1 MFFMPKINSPS
12 SIRTTLLGLLI
23 PLMVVFMA
31 IAWLIHGVLLERMA
45 RNVINARLDQEVSF
59 LEQQIRQT
67 YPDVGS
73 SLTAGNYFENVFHH
87 AFAIKTAQKTVVSP
101 LQWQD
106 ALTPLLAQ
114 KGDAFLQVD
123 SNPKAS
129 FLAYRKSFQI
139 NEQWITLI
147 VAEDLSSL
155 KNHQSELHT
164 WTAAVSLGL
173 LAILLALIFLALIF
187 LAINLSLKP
196 VHLLQNALYELQ
208 NGQRNRLD
216 IQAPAEFSPLISQL
230 NQLLDSLEQRL
241 ERSRQSIANL
251 SHSVKTPISAVRQ
264 ILTDSKQTMTL
275 ELRKSLSDKL
285 TDIDKQLEAEMRR
298 ARFAGPTAGKN
309 AAPQTQSRELIWMMS
324 RLYPD
329 QNFELEDKLRDEQ
342 LWPIEEHD
350 FNEIIG
356 NLIDN
361 AGKWAN
367 SQIVLTLA
375 EHNHHCVI
383 TVTDNGPGVQESE
396 LNNLGTRGMRLD
408 QQTHGHGLGLSIVRD
423 VVKRYQG
430 QIQFQNAA
438 SGGLTVVVSI
448 PQL

>member
-1 MFFMPKINSPS
+1 MYSMPKLNPS
-12 SIRTTLLGLLI
+12 RSLRTTLLGLLI
-23 PLMVVFMA
+23 PLMVIFMA

-67 YPDVGS
+67 YPDVDS
-73 SLTAGNYFENVFHH
+73 SLAAGSYFENVFHH
-87 AFAIKTAQKTVVSP
+87 AFAIQTAQKTVVSP

-106 ALTPLLAQ
+106 ALMPLLAQ

-123 SNPKAS
+123 SNPEAS

-164 WTAAVSLGL
+164 WTAIVSLGL
-173 LAILLALIFLALIF
+173 LAILLALIFLA
-187 LAINLSLKP
+187 INLSLQP
-196 VHLLQNALYELQ
+196 VRLLQSALYELQ
-208 NGQRNRLD
+208 HGQRNRLD
-216 IQAPAEFSPLISQL
+216 LQAPDEFSPLISQL

-275 ELRKSLSDKL
+275 ELRKNLSDKL

-309 AAPQTQSRELIWMMS
+309 AVPQTQTRELIWMMS

-367 SQIVLTLA
+367 SQIVLTLE
-375 EHNHHCVI
+375 EHDHHCVI

-430 QIQFQNAA
+430 QIQFQNTVY
-438 SGGLTVVVSI
+438 GGLTVVVSI